1 LPVLIDVI
9 VQNGGLVNKFAG
21 DNLMGVW
28 NAPQSQVDHPR
39 LAVKAALEGQQQMA
53 ELGAINT
60 ELSNVQFG
68 IGINTGKALA
78 GNVGSL
84 GRAEYTVI
92 GDEVNL
98 ASRICSVTPGGEIY
112 IGPDTFDQTQ
122 QYFNVEAQPPQIFKG
137 KSKPIVVYKVLGF
150 KIK

>member
-1 LPVLIDVI
+1 MLPE
-9 VQNGGLVNKFAG
+9 
-21 DNLMGVW
+21 
-28 NAPQSQVDHPR
+28 SQADHAK
-39 LAVKAALEGQQQMA
+39 LAIKAALEGQTKM
-53 ELGAINT
+53 T
-60 ELSNVQFG
+60 ELLQRRIRQYRNVQFG

-112 IGPDTFDQTQ
+112 IGPETYNQIAAIFFQ
-122 QYFNVEAQPPQIFKG
+122 QRRWNRKFLRA
-137 KSKPIVVYKVLGF
+137 KPNRFVFTGLADGRQNLRNSF
-150 KIK
+150 